1 MVDDG
6 TWEMGVAIDARGCG
20 SSNVAVG
27 VLAGATQWRCGVVRG
42 RPGVGVARRG
52 GGRGNHGTR
61 TYAQLA
67 QHSGF
72 LALGI
77 EAFA

>member
-27 VLAGATQWRCGVVRG
+27 VLAGATRWRCGVVRG
-42 RPGVGVARRG
+42 RPGVGVADDEL
-52 GGRGNHGTR
+52 NINPPTPC
-61 TYAQLA
+61 Q
-67 QHSGF
+67 
-72 LALGI
+72 
-77 EAFA
+77 